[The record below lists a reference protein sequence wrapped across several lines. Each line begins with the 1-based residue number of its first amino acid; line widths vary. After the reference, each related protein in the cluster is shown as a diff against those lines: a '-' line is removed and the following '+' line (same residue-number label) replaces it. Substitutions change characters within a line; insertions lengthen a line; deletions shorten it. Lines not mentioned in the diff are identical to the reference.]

1 MIAATRYRLDVTRG
15 GAADR
20 PFGWGVRRRD
30 AAVEVER
37 STETFG
43 SRPEAMAHGVRHA
56 IAWESGTHE

>member
-15 GAADR
+15 GGDR
-20 PFGWGVRRRD
+20 PFGWRVLRRD
-30 AAVEVER
+30 DAVEVER

-56 IAWESGTHE
+56 IAWESGNHE